1 MAAPGGP
8 DGPGSP
14 GGPDGPGSP
23 GGPGGPGAPG
33 GAGSPGGAGGPA
45 GPRLLAAEADRERL
59 LALLREHYAVG
70 LFGLEEL
77 DRRVEVVLGAQYLD
91 EAAAA
96 VADLPGLP
104 AAGTAAAAA
113 AGSGSGSRAG
123 PAAGP
128 GSATAAGRAGEPS
141 IMSGRSAP
149 RRVRRGH
156 AHADKPAA
164 GWIPTDERF
173 RDPTSRVVMRVWID
187 PADQTR
193 HYIPEPDA

>member
-1 MAAPGGP
+1 MTTPGGS
-8 DGPGSP
+8 GGS
-14 GGPDGPGSP
+14 GGF
-23 GGPGGPGAPG
+23 
-33 GAGSPGGAGGPA
+33 A
-45 GPRLLAAEADRERL
+45 GPRPLAAEADRERL

-77 DRRVEVVLGAQYLD
+77 DHRVGVVLGARYLD

-96 VADLPGLP
+96 VADLPGVP
-104 AAGTAAAAA
+104 AAGTAAAASGSGA
-113 AGSGSGSRAG
+113 GAGSGESAATGSSG
-123 PAAGP
+123 
-128 GSATAAGRAGEPS
+128 AGRAGEPG
-141 IMSGRSAP
+141 IMSGRSSP

-156 AHADKPAA
+156 AHADQPAA

-173 RDPTSRVVMRVWID
+173 RDPTSRAVMRVWID